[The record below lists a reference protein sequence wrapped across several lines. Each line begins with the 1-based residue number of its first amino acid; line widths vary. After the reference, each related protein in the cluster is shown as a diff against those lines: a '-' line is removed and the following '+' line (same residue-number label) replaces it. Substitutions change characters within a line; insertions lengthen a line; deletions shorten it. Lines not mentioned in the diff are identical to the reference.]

1 MLGERIRRLRTG
13 ARMKQ
18 SELAG
23 RLGVSTS
30 AVGMYEQGRREPPY
44 HVLLKLGELFG
55 VSVDWL
61 LAREESAAPAQSDD
75 LSDMLS
81 AFHKRLKQQEGL
93 MFHGRAAERGRSG
106 KDYACDA
113 LGAELTIR
121 ENRRMRGHDPCGAR
135 GEASARFVRRA

>member
-18 SELAG
+18 SDLAQ

-44 HVLLKLGELFG
+44 HVLLKLSELFG

-61 LAREESAAPAQSDD
+61 LAREENAVSARSDD
-75 LSDMLS
+75 FSDMLS
-81 AFHKRLKQQEGL
+81 AFHQQLRQQEGL
-93 MFHGRAAERGRSG
+93 MFHGRPLSESDLEKIMRAMR
-106 KDYACDA
+106 
-113 LGAELTIR
+113 LGAELSIR
-121 ENRRMRGHDPCGAR
+121 EEQGDSLP
-135 GEASARFVRRA
+135 

>member
-18 SELAG
+18 SDLAQ
-23 RLGVSTS
+23 RLEISTS

-44 HVLLKLGELFG
+44 HVLLKLSELFG

-75 LSDMLS
+75 FSDMLS
-81 AFHKRLKQQEGL
+81 AFHQQLRQQEGL
-93 MFHGRAAERGRSG
+93 MFHGRPLSESDLEKIMRAMR
-106 KDYACDA
+106 
-113 LGAELTIR
+113 LGAELSIR
-121 ENRRMRGHDPCGAR
+121 EEQEDPLP
-135 GEASARFVRRA
+135 

>member
-61 LAREESAAPAQSDD
+61 LAREESAAPVQSDD

-93 MFHGRAAERGRSG
+93 MFHGRPLSEGDLEKIMRAMR
-106 KDYACDA
+106 
-113 LGAELTIR
+113 LGVELTIR
-121 ENRRMRGHDPCGAR
+121 EEQEDAR
-135 GEASARFVRRA
+135 P